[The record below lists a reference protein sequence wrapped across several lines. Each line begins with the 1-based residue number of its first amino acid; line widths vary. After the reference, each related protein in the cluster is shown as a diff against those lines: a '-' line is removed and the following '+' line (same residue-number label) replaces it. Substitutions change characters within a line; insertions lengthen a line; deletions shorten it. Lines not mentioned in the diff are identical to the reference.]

1 MGGLGGTGGVK
12 GSGVGGGGGVGG
24 LGLGGHGGG
33 VGIPYSQ
40 FLPSHFVIIIEF
52 LIT

>member
-12 GSGVGGGGGVGG
+12 GSGVGGGGGGR
-24 LGLGGHGGG
+24 GGG